1 MFTKMKWLENKAD
14 SMSLPKVNKHGQAN
28 NTYGHIVITIYNSPC

>member
-1 MFTKMKWLENKAD
+1 MAKKKKKKAD

-28 NTYGHIVITIYNSPC
+28 NTNGHIFITIYTSPC